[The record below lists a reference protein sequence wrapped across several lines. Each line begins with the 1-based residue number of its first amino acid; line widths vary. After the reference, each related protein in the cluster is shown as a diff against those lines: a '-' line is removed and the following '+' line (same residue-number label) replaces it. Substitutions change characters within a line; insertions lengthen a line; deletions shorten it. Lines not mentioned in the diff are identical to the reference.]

1 MRLTSSS
8 SIHRQ
13 QARCKMTKEEN
24 EKRYIT
30 VVFDQSKMTK
40 EQDAAVWDVI
50 KTSWAN
56 RTIAVMA
63 RGDCGLVDDE
73 VQSD

>member
-1 MRLTSSS
+1 
-8 SIHRQ
+8 
-13 QARCKMTKEEN
+13 MTKEEN